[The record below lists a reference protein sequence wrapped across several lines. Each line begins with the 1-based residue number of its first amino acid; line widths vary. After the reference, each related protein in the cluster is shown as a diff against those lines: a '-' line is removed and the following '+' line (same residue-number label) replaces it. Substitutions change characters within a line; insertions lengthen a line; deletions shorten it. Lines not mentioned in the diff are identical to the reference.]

1 MRPMLHHSSNLDI
14 VLRTKKGRINFE
26 EIMLCFL
33 PEVETHFQRK
43 LCEHIPLIRM
53 GIAESFSKPFCSL
66 VASNMLS
73 AGLYCEPFME
83 SLV

>member
-1 MRPMLHHSSNLDI
+1 
-14 VLRTKKGRINFE
+14 
-26 EIMLCFL
+26 MLCFL
-33 PEVETHFQRK
+33 PKVETYFQRK
-43 LCEHIPLIRM
+43 LCEHMPLIRM

-73 AGLYCEPFME
+73 AGLYCEPSME